1 MYRMIPYR
9 GFEIHVTLTLSAED
23 MYEVTMQIKGG
34 INFGI
39 IGDGAN
45 AIQLR
50 HGPFTRRWA
59 YLVAEVAGQTAIDV
73 LLGSSIDT
81 NSSPLK

>member
-34 INFGI
+34 TNFGI

-50 HGPFTRRWA
+50 HGPFTRR
-59 YLVAEVAGQTAIDV
+59 V
-73 LLGSSIDT
+73 LPSLSDSLQRLPHRRGPGASGRFALASIA
-81 NSSPLK
+81 